1 LEREFRICSEC
12 GKIMFEGY
20 VIEGGWKYYCSD
32 TCLEKNY
39 TRDEFNEMYGDGDT
53 ETYYTEW

>member
-1 LEREFRICSEC
+1 
-12 GKIMFEGY
+12 MFEGY

-39 TRDEFNEMYGDGDT
+39 TSLTDKI
-53 ETYYTEW
+53 